1 MKRGCFFGFSFIII
15 AIGIA
20 FYIGEKY
27 GSQLYD
33 IGEQKVNQFYNEQ
46 VQAELNHL
54 NGLSGAYSD
63 SVKLFLS
70 KKLEELKNK
79 ELKLTKSQIKKL
91 KEEGKLLSKKSKI
104 DSIDFKKLEKIF
116 Q

>member
-33 IGEQKVNQFYNEQ
+33 IGQQKVNQFYNEQ
-46 VQAELNHL
+46 VQTELNNL
-54 NGLSGAYSD
+54 NGLGGAYSD
-63 SVKLFLS
+63 SVKFFLS
-70 KKLEELKNK
+70 KKLEELKK
-79 ELKLTKSQIKKL
+79 KQLKLTKAQIRKL
-91 KEEGKLLSKKSKI
+91 KDEAARLSKKAEI
-104 DSIDFKKLEKIF
+104 DSIDFKNLEKIF
-116 Q
+116 K